1 MANKQNLT
9 PFTSEQSREE
19 AAKNGRA
26 GGIASGQARR
36 EKKEL
41 RQMLEMLLDKEYTDK
56 KTGKTATGREAITTA
71 LIGQAMKGN
80 VKAFETIRDSIGEK
94 PVEKVM
100 IADVD
105 QSVIDEVE
113 RMVTDGE

>member
-1 MANKQNLT
+1 MANDRNLK
-9 PFTSEQSREE
+9 PFDERTEDEQ
-19 AAKNGRA
+19 RA
-26 GGIASGQARR
+26 IQRKGGIASGQARR

-41 RQMLEMLLDKEYTDK
+41 RHMLEMLLDKEYTDK

-113 RMVTDGE
+113 RMVQGDK